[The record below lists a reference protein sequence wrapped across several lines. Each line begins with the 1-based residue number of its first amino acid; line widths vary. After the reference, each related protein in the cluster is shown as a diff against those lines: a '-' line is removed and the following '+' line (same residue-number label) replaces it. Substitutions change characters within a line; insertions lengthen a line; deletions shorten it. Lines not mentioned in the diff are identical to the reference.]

1 MRGTFIYQ
9 IILFELRYNY
19 LIKLPA
25 KIHLLEKLRILKI
38 GGNNIS
44 KIPEEVVFDLELKEF
59 KVVPNDLEVLPL
71 SICKRGRKALSR
83 FYLDKRSET
92 KRVPKKKKRGKKS
105 KKMPSKDNR
114 NLSRLRSSTSV
125 DPYVI
130 FLRRQHES

>member
-44 KIPEEVVFDLELKEF
+44 KIPEEVVLDLELKEF
-59 KVVPNDLEVLPL
+59 KVVPNNLEVLPL
-71 SICKRGRKALSR
+71 SVCKRGRKALSR

-92 KRVPKKKKRGKKS
+92 KRVPNKKKRGKKS